1 MSEPQEYFVTVTQ
14 AGLALEGITHGN
26 QQPLRLAELAVGDGL
41 NAAAVAGGALYYSEY
56 RPDGSE
62 TALRNQ
68 RWRGPLTKVAPHPSN
83 PGWWIAEAALPD
95 EVGGWFASE
104 VGLYAED
111 GTLYAIA
118 KYPPSLKPSWSTG
131 AGRQVYVRIVF
142 QLTNAAAVTV
152 VVDPAV
158 VYVSRDYVDTAIE
171 QLELRSLSTLAA
183 GQAGQ
188 VPVRSSAPSP
198 GNPIAWVAPGAIA
211 GAAVRKTAAFVA
223 AAGARYYLAN
233 TLVATLPK
241 GSTLQPGDSIAFIKA
256 RAAEP
261 LIQADGDT
269 ITTPIGA
276 DNAVTYNI
284 NAEIFFVWSG
294 LTWEL

>member
-14 AGLALEGITHGN
+14 SGLALEGITHGN
-26 QQPLRLAELAVGDGL
+26 QQALRLLNMGVGDGL
-41 NAAAVAGGALYYSEY
+41 TPEAIAAGALYFDEY

-62 TALRNQ
+62 TALRNE
-68 RWRGPLTKVAPHPSN
+68 RWSGPITKVAPHPSN

-95 EVGGWFASE
+95 EVGGWFVSE
-104 VGLYAED
+104 VALYAED
-111 GTLYAIA
+111 GSLYAIA
-118 KYPPSLKPSWSTG
+118 KYPPSLKPAWSTG
-131 AGRQVYVRIVF
+131 AGRQIYVRLVF
-142 QLTNAAAVTV
+142 QLTAAAEVTV

-158 VYVSRDYVDTAIE
+158 VYVSREYVDTAIE
-171 QLELRSLSTLAA
+171 ELELRTLATMQA
-183 GQAGQ
+183 GQSGQ
-188 VPVRSSAPSP
+188 VPVRSSTPGP
-198 GNPIAWVAPGAIA
+198 GNPIEWVAPGKLA
-211 GAAVRKTAAFVA
+211 GAAVRKTVAFVA

-256 RAAEP
+256 RGAEP

-269 ITTPIGA
+269 ITTTIGA